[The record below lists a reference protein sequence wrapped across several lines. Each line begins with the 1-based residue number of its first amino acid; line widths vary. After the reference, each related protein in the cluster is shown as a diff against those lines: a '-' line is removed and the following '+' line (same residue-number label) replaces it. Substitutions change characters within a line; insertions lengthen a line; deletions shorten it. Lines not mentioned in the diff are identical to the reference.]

1 MFLMCPI
8 IFTADKLGNDREI
21 ELKSP
26 IIPHPETTITK
37 LLRTLY
43 NELLL
48 AEILYIYMRL
58 NFAFIPL
65 NKLTKSTLQDIITF
79 KPLLSPQLHMRYAK
93 Y

>member
-1 MFLMCPI
+1 MCPI

-48 AEILYIYMRL
+48 AEILYIY
-58 NFAFIPL
+58 I
-65 NKLTKSTLQDIITF
+65 
-79 KPLLSPQLHMRYAK
+79 
-93 Y
+93 

>member
-1 MFLMCPI
+1 MCPI

-48 AEILYIYMRL
+48 AEILYIYIYEIKFCIYPIKQTHQEHL
-58 NFAFIPL
+58 AGHNNF
-65 NKLTKSTLQDIITF
+65 
-79 KPLLSPQLHMRYAK
+79 
-93 Y
+93 